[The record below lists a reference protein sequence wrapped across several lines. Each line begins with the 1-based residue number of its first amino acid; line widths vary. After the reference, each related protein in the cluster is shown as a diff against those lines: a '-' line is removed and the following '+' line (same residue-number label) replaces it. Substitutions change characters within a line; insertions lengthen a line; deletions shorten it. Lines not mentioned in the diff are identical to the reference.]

1 MENTQFIK
9 RVRDKFRVSLL
20 AKISLSIV
28 LFFVVIV
35 ASNIFEVSF
44 VCKKVLG
51 GYFENQ
57 MHEKI
62 ASHEAVTQKSLMEL
76 NAFVAQMPI
85 VFPELGKK
93 IAESD
98 YDYIVNTAKQTA
110 SLMKNDGY
118 VITDA
123 IGNIKYN
130 SYQTKCTRKQLTEFG
145 DFVDWLCVQEDLV
158 YNGYVNFLDQ
168 GICLV
173 TAHAL
178 PDMTTGEVKGTFI
191 VVQQRAFD
199 NDYLK
204 DNSEMLQLSGQTI
217 YEGTTLMG
225 SSVFAG
231 QETVHMEISDYN
243 LADSVYQQKKVML
256 TVEDYGKET
265 YFSAY
270 SPIIGYTGD
279 VIGISNMAEDVS
291 VMNSIV
297 KTIGT
302 TVLLFA
308 LLIGAVLLSF
318 MIRFFRKNIT
328 QYIKQ
333 VTQTVRSIADGN
345 LTEDVL
351 QPNTGDEIAQLCK
364 GVRDMQKSLSDTI
377 LSISQTADL
386 LHSSSEGLSK
396 SSFQLSDGATKQAS
410 SLEQISSSLQQMASN
425 IHLNKDNAC
434 LTEQQMA
441 AADDA
446 VQRIADSASDSMNE
460 TQRIA
465 TSIAAINELVSQT
478 NILSLNASVE
488 AARAGNMG
496 KGFGVV
502 AREVGRLAEQTK
514 ITASDIS
521 EKAGKSI
528 VGAQNINS
536 LLDEVSPQLHKV
548 SALVKEIAVSSQEQS
563 IGADQINIAVLDLNN
578 VTQETA
584 LSAKHIA
591 SNADELSLTS
601 EKLRQIVSTF
611 KLA

>member
-1 MENTQFIK
+1 METTQFIK

-28 LFFVVIV
+28 LFFIIIV
-35 ASNIFEVSF
+35 TSNIFEVSF
-44 VCKKVLG
+44 VCKRVLG
-51 GYFENQ
+51 DYFNHQ

-62 ASHEAVTQKSLMEL
+62 ESHRGFTEKALMDL
-76 NAFVAQMPI
+76 NNFVGQMPI
-85 VFPELGKK
+85 VFPELGQK
-93 IAESD
+93 IVEND
-98 YDYIVNTAKQTA
+98 FDYIIQTAKQT
-110 SLMKNDGY
+110 STLMSNDGY

-145 DFVDWLCVQEDLV
+145 DFVDWLCAKEDMT

-173 TAHAL
+173 TAHVL
-178 PDMTTGEVKGTFI
+178 PNMETGEPVGTFI
-191 VVQQRAFD
+191 VVQLRATD

-204 DNSEMLQLSGQTI
+204 RNSEMLQLSGQTV
-217 YEGTTLMG
+217 YEGTTLVG

-231 QETVHMEISDYN
+231 QETVHMELEDPSI
-243 LADSVYQQKKVML
+243 ADSVYQHQKVML
-256 TVEDYGKET
+256 TVENYGKDT

-297 KTIGT
+297 KTIGS
-302 TVLLFA
+302 TVLVLA

-318 MIRFFRKNIT
+318 IIRFFRKNIT
-328 QYIKQ
+328 EYIKR

-345 LTEDVL
+345 LTEEVL
-351 QPNTGDEIAQLCK
+351 QPQTSDEIAQLCQ

-611 KLA
+611 KLT